1 MTYLDYAASSLK
13 RKDVLQDLINK
24 IEEYD
29 GNPSSTHCLGRNSN
43 KYLEKSRKIIAS
55 FINANPRDVY
65 FTSGASESNNT
76 IIKNFDKS
84 DIQIISTKI
93 EHKSVLESLENV
105 NAEVILIDAEK
116 SGRINFEELKN
127 NITEKTK
134 LVCVMY
140 VNNETGIIQPIEEIG
155 EYLRGRNIWFH
166 VDAVQ
171 ALGHIDID
179 VDKINCDSMS
189 LSGHKL
195 GAMNGFG
202 VLYLRNKV
210 KKFIHGG
217 NQENNQ
223 RAGSSNLLAA
233 ISMASCIEPTILE
246 RDRIWNVK
254 EYFIEELTNIPFEIN
269 GDQKYSTNHIVN
281 IYFPFVKSD
290 LLLTYLDM
298 NGIYVSSGSACLA
311 GALEPSYVIENMYDK
326 NRAKR
331 SIRFSF
337 GFSNTKEDIDR
348 VINVLTEFYERKS
361 AK

>member
-1 MTYLDYAASSLK
+1 MTYLDYASSSLK
-13 RKDVLQDLINK
+13 RKDVIQNLINEIDK
-24 IEEYD
+24 YD
-29 GNPSSTHCLGRNSN
+29 GNPSSTHGMGRSSN
-43 KYLEKSRKIIAS
+43 KYLEESRKKIAGS
-55 FINANPRDVY
+55 INANPRNIY

-76 IIKNFDKS
+76 IIKNFNKE

-93 EHKSVLESLENV
+93 EHKSVLESLENTDS
-105 NAEVILIDAEK
+105 EVILIDAEK
-116 SGRINFEELKN
+116 SGRINIENLKN

-134 LVCVMY
+134 LVCVMH
-140 VNNETGIIQPIEEIG
+140 VNNETGIIQPVEEIG
-155 EYLRGRNIWFH
+155 EYLRGKDIWFH

-202 VLYLRNKV
+202 VLYLRHRV
-210 KKFIHGG
+210 KKLINGG
-217 NQENNQ
+217 NQENSQ
-223 RAGSSNLLAA
+223 RAGTSNLLAA
-233 ISMASCIEPTILE
+233 VSMANCIDPTILE

-254 EYFIEELTNIPFEIN
+254 EYFIEELKNIPFEIN

-298 NGIYVSSGSACLA
+298 NKVYVSAGSACLA
-311 GALEPSYVIENMYDK
+311 GSLQPSYVIENMYDSE
-326 NRAKR
+326 RAKR

-337 GFSNTKEDIDR
+337 GFSNTKEEIDN
-348 VINVLTEFYERKS
+348 VIKILEEFYKRKS